1 MTAASPDFDL
11 SAAGR
16 PTGHPTVKTSMATPG
31 ADAMQLKISSRSIGM
46 LWRWILFAAVVNL
59 VLPVGA
65 FHAEAQ
71 DRVLVNRVVA
81 EVNDDIITL
90 YELNQAAAPYLRR
103 VRALG
108 RPLSEERQMLYDVRE
123 EMLNQLID
131 HKLTDQEVRRYNIS
145 VSEASIDNAME
156 VIKKRS
162 LMTDQQ
168 LRESLGEEDMTI
180 DEYRQQ
186 IKNQIL
192 RSRLVTRQ
200 VKSKIVIT
208 DEDIRAVYEQ
218 DPTKY
223 GGQKIHRLRQIVVK
237 TSSGEAQARQKMEM
251 ILAKLDAGGD
261 FADLAREYSDGP
273 MAKDGGLLGEF
284 KIEDLAAQIRGAL
297 QGLKAGDHTSIL
309 TTDRGLQIF
318 YIDDLKISGGKSLEQ
333 ARPEI
338 EDQLYD
344 QIVNRKFKNW
354 LSELRERSHIKIIR

>member
-1 MTAASPDFDL
+1 
-11 SAAGR
+11 
-16 PTGHPTVKTSMATPG
+16 
-31 ADAMQLKISSRSIGM
+31 MQLKITGRLIRM
-46 LWRWILFAAVVNL
+46 LCRWALFAALASL
-59 VLPVGA
+59 VLPGGD

-71 DRVLVNRVVA
+71 ERVLVNRIVA
-81 EVNDDIITL
+81 EVNEDIITL

-103 VRALG
+103 VRTMG

-123 EMLNQLID
+123 KVLNQLIE

-145 VSEASIDNAME
+145 VSEEAIDNAME
-156 VIKKRS
+156 GIKKRS

-168 LRESLGEEDMTI
+168 LRDSLGEENMTI

-192 RSRLVTRQ
+192 RSRLVNRQ

-208 DEDIRAVYEQ
+208 DEDIQAVYEQ
-218 DPTKY
+218 NPTSY
-223 GGQKIHRLRQIVVK
+223 GGQKLYRLRQIVVNP
-237 TSSGEAQARQKMEM
+237 SSGEAQARQKMEM
-251 ILAKLDAGGD
+251 IQAKLDAGGD

-284 KIEDLAAQIRGAL
+284 KIDDLADQIRGAL

-309 TTDRGLQIF
+309 KTDRGLQIF
-318 YIDDLKISGGKSLEQ
+318 YVDDLKVSAGKSLEQ
-333 ARPEI
+333 AKPEI
-338 EDQLYD
+338 EGQLYD